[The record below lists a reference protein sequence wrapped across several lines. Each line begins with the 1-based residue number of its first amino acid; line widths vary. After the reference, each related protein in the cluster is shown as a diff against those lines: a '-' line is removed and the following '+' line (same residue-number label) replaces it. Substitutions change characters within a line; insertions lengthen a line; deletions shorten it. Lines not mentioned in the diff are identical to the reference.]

1 MRTKNLFASI
11 NPLNSGSCIFKATI
25 PNLLFSAQGIPLKR
39 EVEIFIW
46 SQIVIAKAIP
56 HLWMAEVLILSLT
69 TSWNNLGI
77 QRKRQK
83 SWLQQPYE
91 LWLVFPKLCSLG
103 HYTWVSRYIKV
114 GWFHNSNYLGN
125 SSLYM
130 LLHCSYSC
138 ANKKCNSSGE
148 MCPQFPILF
157 DQVLVIQE
165 VPVNIWRIPVFHG
178 DTYLLLNT
186 HAFSIQTFG
195 YITYIRLLLFS
206 GFSL

>member
-1 MRTKNLFASI
+1 MRTKNLSAST

-25 PNLLFSAQGIPLKR
+25 PNLLFSAQGIPLKG

-56 HLWMAEVLILSLT
+56 HLWMAEILILSLT

-91 LWLVFPKLCSLG
+91 LRLVFPKLCSLG

-138 ANKKCNSSGE
+138 ANKN
-148 MCPQFPILF
+148 
-157 DQVLVIQE
+157 VTIQE
-165 VPVNIWRIPVFHG
+165 RCVPSSLSHLTRSSSSKRYLWTSGGYQYSTEIP
-178 DTYLLLNT
+178 TY
-186 HAFSIQTFG
+186 S
-195 YITYIRLLLFS
+195 
-206 GFSL
+206 